1 GTHGRDLTELKA
13 LIDSKG
19 CYQSLHKLV
28 YHDLKTRSI
37 RHEISRHMIT
47 EAHLLRNSSHSLL
60 SARDRRSS
68 SGLDGGPSGLRRNYS
83 MPSFQ
88 KIKEQ
93 YDRMSDAN
101 NLNYGDD
108 YLVDQMNIRG
118 ATDEYEILAG
128 SAQAL
133 SANDT
138 SGPYE
143 FSVNRRI
150 FENCHTKVLSDVDDT
165 LVCSGGMHPAGCD
178 TDYPRKTVYPGVGA
192 FYRELDLGVAHPE
205 PWPSSANDSYNI
217 LGNLV
222 FLSARPH
229 VYKDLT

>member
-1 GTHGRDLTELKA
+1 
-13 LIDSKG
+13 
-19 CYQSLHKLV
+19 
-28 YHDLKTRSI
+28 
-37 RHEISRHMIT
+37 
-47 EAHLLRNSSHSLL
+47 
-60 SARDRRSS
+60 
-68 SGLDGGPSGLRRNYS
+68 
-83 MPSFQ
+83 
-88 KIKEQ
+88 
-93 YDRMSDAN
+93 
-101 NLNYGDD
+101 
-108 YLVDQMNIRG
+108 
-118 ATDEYEILAG
+118 
-128 SAQAL
+128 AQAL

-229 VYKDLT
+229 VYKDLTENKSYEKFIKYYQDGVLHCVPTLLPGSMTKGADFLLRERLEPLAENKYTNFKEYASLYPEYDFVFIGDNGQADVRA

>member
-1 GTHGRDLTELKA
+1 
-13 LIDSKG
+13 
-19 CYQSLHKLV
+19 
-28 YHDLKTRSI
+28 
-37 RHEISRHMIT
+37 
-47 EAHLLRNSSHSLL
+47 
-60 SARDRRSS
+60 
-68 SGLDGGPSGLRRNYS
+68 
-83 MPSFQ
+83 
-88 KIKEQ
+88 
-93 YDRMSDAN
+93 MSDAN
-101 NLNYGDD
+101 NLTYGDD

-178 TDYPRKTVYPGVGA
+178 T
-192 FYRELDLGVAHPE
+192 E
-205 PWPSSANDSYNI
+205 
-217 LGNLV
+217 
-222 FLSARPH
+222 
-229 VYKDLT
+229 